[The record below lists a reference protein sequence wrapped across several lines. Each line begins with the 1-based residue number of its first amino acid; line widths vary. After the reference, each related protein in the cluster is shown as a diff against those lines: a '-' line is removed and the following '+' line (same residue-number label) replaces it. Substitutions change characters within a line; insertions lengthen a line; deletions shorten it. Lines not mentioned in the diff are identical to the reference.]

1 MNINYPQ
8 LVETIAYSVIN
19 DSKLDYVNS
28 KIPTTVSLGQFIKD
42 FNINYEEYKTSK
54 RVNIRFRKVLE
65 LFGITFENKKTLII
79 PANLSYFANRI
90 LPLSRNVTSDVLD
103 NIYHHFSSS
112 RNVRLSQYVSMTDDE
127 FANTIITC
135 AKETRDKVKNRH
147 NKNIKKYE
155 SNITDCNSIDINED
169 VDINEKPICLSN
181 TEQYESTIH
190 ALRKELRDAY
200 RLISKYKLDCGN
212 QYITLERIKEISN
225 VFKNELS
232 IDSKVWK
239 SNNKFNGISSTAVL
253 HVSDWH
259 IGEMD
264 DVNGF
269 NKFNYDVACERIK
282 LLVEKYLSWIETQ
295 RHAYNIEELVIIST
309 GDMISGDI
317 HEELLRTNEFSVP
330 MQCTKA
336 TMLFSK
342 MVNDLSKHFKSVR
355 VEYIVSDNHS
365 RTTKKMQF
373 GDGTN
378 SYNYIVAK
386 MIEATLLA
394 NDSVHMNVYAEIEHI
409 IKVENIRYL
418 IMHGNN
424 VRGGASGVPLSAIQ
438 KRANSEA
445 LARMNMDKDKQFNKI
460 VMGHYHV
467 PLYNNFVEMTG
478 CLSGTTSFDQSQGR
492 YCNACQT
499 GWLVTRNHEV
509 VYSVFDLS

>member
-1 MNINYPQ
+1 MSINYPQ
-8 LVETIAYSVIN
+8 LVETISYGVIE
-19 DSKLDYVNS
+19 SKTLDYVNS
-28 KIPTTVSLGQFIKD
+28 KIPVSVSLKKFVD
-42 FNINYEEYKTSK
+42 DLNINYSEYNTSV
-54 RVNIRFRKVLE
+54 RVNIRFKQVLE
-65 LFGITFENKKTLII
+65 LFGITFEDKDTLLI
-79 PANLSYFANRI
+79 PANLSYFANRL
-90 LPLSRNVTSDVLD
+90 LPLSNNITSDILD
-103 NIYHHFSSS
+103 NINRYFSSS
-112 RNVRLSQYVSMTDDE
+112 RNIRLSQYISMTDKE
-127 FANTIITC
+127 FSDKLLTC
-135 AKETRDKVKNRH
+135 ARETRDRVRARQQKNCKK
-147 NKNIKKYE
+147 KNQDRISIIPDEQPIK
-155 SNITDCNSIDINED
+155 DIATEQ
-169 VDINEKPICLSN
+169 INLS
-181 TEQYESTIH
+181 TVEQYESTIH
-190 ALRKELRDAY
+190 ALRQELRDAY
-200 RLISKYKLDCGN
+200 RAISKYKLTSGN
-212 QYITLERIKEISN
+212 QYITLERIKEIAN
-225 VFKNELS
+225 VFKTELNIGTS
-232 IDSKVWK
+232 VWQ
-239 SNNKFNGISSTAVL
+239 SNNKFAGISSTAVL

-264 DVNGF
+264 EVNGF
-269 NKFNYDVACERIK
+269 NKFNYEVACERIK
-282 LLVEKYLSWIETQ
+282 TLVEKYLSWIDTQ

-336 TMLFSK
+336 TTLFSK
-342 MVNDLSKHFKSVR
+342 MVNDLSKNFKHVR

-394 NDSVHMNVYAEIEHI
+394 NDKVSMHVYAEIEQV

-418 IMHGNN
+418 IMHGNS
-424 VRGGASGVPLSAIQ
+424 VRGGASGVPLAAIQ

-445 LARMNMDKDKQFNKI
+445 LARMNMDKDRQFNKI